1 MLLRWFFLLL
11 LSIPLFGYER
21 IIALSPAINEI
32 LFALDAGKKVVAN
45 TEYCTTPKEAI
56 QKPKVGGYFSPSLEK
71 ILALSPDLVVMQDNN
86 LPLTQK
92 LTQLGIKTMVFK
104 IDTIDSIKKAI
115 TAIANP
121 LHAQAK
127 AALIIQKIDKSLLAV
142 KGVVKNK
149 KILIVIGSPTDL
161 SKEIYVA
168 GQNLYF
174 DEVIEASGN
183 QNALQSSRKGQPVLN
198 LEKILTMNPDI
209 VIILAP
215 LMKERHI
222 TREMV
227 LKPWRNLPINASRTH
242 SIFIEEG
249 EYAGI
254 PSDRVVHF
262 IDDFGGVLREVNG
275 YNIRK
280 NLL

>member
-1 MLLRWFFLLL
+1 MKLFFLLL
-11 LSIPLFGYER
+11 LWVPLFGVER
-21 IIALSPAINEI
+21 IIALSPAINEMI
-32 LFALDAGKKVVAN
+32 FTLDNGNKVVGN

-56 QKPKVGGYFSPSLEK
+56 RKPKVGGYFSPSLEK
-71 ILALSPDLVVMQDNN
+71 IVALSPDLVIMQDND

-92 LTQLGIKTMVFK
+92 LTQLGIKTMVLH
-104 IDTIDSIKKAI
+104 IDTIDSIKNAFF
-115 TAIANP
+115 TIAQP

-127 AALIIQKIDKSLLAV
+127 AARIVQKIDKSLLGL
-142 KGVVKNK
+142 KGVVNNK

-174 DEVIEASGN
+174 DEIIEASGN
-183 QNALQSSRKGQPVLN
+183 VNALQSSRKGQPVLN

-227 LKPWRNLPINASRTH
+227 LAPWRNLPINASRTR
-242 SIFIEEG
+242 SIFIEKG

-254 PSDRVVHF
+254 PSDRVIRF
-262 IDDFGGVLREVNG
+262 IDDFGGILRET
-275 YNIRK
+275 K
-280 NLL
+280 H

>member
-1 MLLRWFFLLL
+1 MKLFFLLL
-11 LSIPLFGYER
+11 LSIPLFGVER

-32 LFALDAGKKVVAN
+32 LFALDAGEKIVGN
-45 TEYCTTPKEAI
+45 TEYCTYPPQAVK
-56 QKPKVGGYFSPSLEK
+56 KPKVGGYFSPSLEK
-71 ILALSPDLVVMQDNN
+71 ILALSPDIVITQDNN
-86 LPLTQK
+86 APLEQK

-115 TAIANP
+115 VAIAKP
-121 LHAQAK
+121 LNAQAK

-174 DEVIEASGN
+174 DEIIKASGN
-183 QNALQSSRKGQPVLN
+183 VNALQSSRKGQPVLN

-242 SIFIEEG
+242 TVFIEEG

-262 IDDFGGVLREVNG
+262 IDDFGGVLRES
-275 YNIRK
+275 K
-280 NLL
+280 H